1 MLIQD
6 ILGNTLRIRKMFTDT
21 DTGELTDVDNL
32 LVSVIKSSTTVVTYT
47 EADTDVISKEATGVY
62 AIKLATIA
70 TAIFATSGYYTIYTD
85 CEYVGDV
92 YRSKDT
98 LQLRT

>member
-6 ILGNTLRIRKMFTDT
+6 ILGNTIRIRKMFTDT
-21 DTGELTDVDNL
+21 DVGELTDVENL
-32 LVSVIKSSTTVVTYT
+32 YVSVIKNSVTLATYT
-47 EADTDVISKEATGVY
+47 EEDTGVITKEATGIY